1 MHPSSSSLSFFLALD
16 TSTDVLSIALGAA
29 VDTDG
34 AAPVWQYTGP
44 GSSHS
49 SATLIPET
57 MRLLAQADVRLQD
70 VQALVVGMG
79 PGSFTGLRTACAVAQ
94 GLALGSGVPVL
105 PVSTLLAVAED
116 WRHRQAAHVPQGRVW
131 ALLDARMDEIYAAC
145 WQWQTDAQADA
156 THAGAE
162 SVQWH
167 CLHAPVLVAP
177 EDVLALPGLEAQDA
191 LAGNVQAVY
200 GARLP
205 RPVAAAMPTAEALL
219 RLAPALWR
227 QGKAVDAALLLPQY
241 VRDKVAQTTA
251 ERAAAQE
258 ARQAQA

>member
-1 MHPSSSSLSFFLALD
+1 M
-16 TSTDVLSIALGAA
+16 
-29 VDTDG
+29 
-34 AAPVWQYTGP
+34 
-44 GSSHS
+44 
-49 SATLIPET
+49 
-57 MRLLAQADVRLQD
+57 
-70 VQALVVGMG
+70 
-79 PGSFTGLRTACAVAQ
+79 
-94 GLALGSGVPVL
+94 
-105 PVSTLLAVAED
+105 
-116 WRHRQAAHVPQGRVW
+116 
-131 ALLDARMDEIYAAC
+131 
-145 WQWQTDAQADA
+145 
-156 THAGAE
+156 
-162 SVQWH
+162 
-167 CLHAPVLVAP
+167 HAPVLVAP

>member
-1 MHPSSSSLSFFLALD
+1 MRCRPAQASATSVGHSALRHARR
-16 TSTDVLSIALGAA
+16 SR
-29 VDTDG
+29 
-34 AAPVWQYTGP
+34 P
-44 GSSHS
+44 GSCGRRS
-49 SATLIPET
+49 TGT
-57 MRLLAQADVRLQD
+57 AQ
-70 VQALVVGMG
+70 
-79 PGSFTGLRTACAVAQ
+79 
-94 GLALGSGVPVL
+94 
-105 PVSTLLAVAED
+105 
-116 WRHRQAAHVPQGRVW
+116 
-131 ALLDARMDEIYAAC
+131 I
-145 WQWQTDAQADA
+145 
-156 THAGAE
+156 
-162 SVQWH
+162 
-167 CLHAPVLVAP
+167 APVLVAP